1 MQFDFIVLTFVGE
14 NIQRQAHI
22 LDDIILV
29 ITCKSFVDFISFH
42 KKIVVCV
49 RSPALDVSI
58 YKV

>member
-1 MQFDFIVLTFVGE
+1 MQFAGE

-29 ITCKSFVDFISFH
+29 ITCESFVDFISFH